1 MTDNN
6 SSPSQL
12 PQLYSLRAI
21 GIATFFGSLLAGGY
35 LISENYRALGM
46 KQLGYIALA
55 ISLLA
60 FCLSSIAVAS
70 FIDPVITQ
78 EGEMQSIDL
87 TLPLLINIAQVLSLL
102 SITHV
107 VQGSMLASFA
117 EMQGQFHSTWRAVGM
132 GLVAY
137 IVLATVA
144 YIILS
149 ALGLYK

>member
-60 FCLSSIAVAS
+60 FCLSSS
-70 FIDPVITQ
+70 
-78 EGEMQSIDL
+78 
-87 TLPLLINIAQVLSLL
+87 VL
-102 SITHV
+102 
-107 VQGSMLASFA
+107 
-117 EMQGQFHSTWRAVGM
+117 GQRFHKFSVFC
-132 GLVAY
+132 
-137 IVLATVA
+137 
-144 YIILS
+144 
-149 ALGLYK
+149 